1 MKIKDGL
8 VISIIYLPIFIT
20 FLPEVLKESSVLL
33 TPVDF
38 LNLLP
43 QDGNAQFFLPYI
55 EKSYRHFQTLQLK
68 ETIISKGEQLAQSV

>member
-1 MKIKDGL
+1 MFQNIL
-8 VISIIYLPIFIT
+8 VQTQVLFIT
-20 FLPEVLKESSVLL
+20 IYFSLPDVLGESSVLL